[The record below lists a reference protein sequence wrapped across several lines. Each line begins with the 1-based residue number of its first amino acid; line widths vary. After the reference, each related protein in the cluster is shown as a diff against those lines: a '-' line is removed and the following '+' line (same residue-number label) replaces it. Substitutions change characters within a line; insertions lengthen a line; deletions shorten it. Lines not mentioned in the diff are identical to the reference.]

1 MNSNINVSFIQ
12 EEIMNQRKRQVIDS
26 ALQLFIEK
34 GFHNTSIQEI
44 LDRAKI
50 SKGTFYNYF
59 SSKNECFMAIL
70 EQSRYEANLRRHEI
84 LLGKDVADEQVLIEQ
99 IVVLMQINKEQNLI
113 PLFEGIFQSNDTE
126 LRSMLARY
134 RLYEVEWVSNRFVDV
149 FGEESRPFTFEMTIT
164 FFGIIQHLSMTYR
177 SSHGVAIEAD
187 KIVKIAF
194 RNIKAILPVMKNEEI
209 LLTQDL
215 WYLIES
221 RVERRSVLKE
231 EVLEKLIGFHEGLIY
246 DNTHYIGIQ
255 FTESLLDEFKRENLR
270 ISVIET
276 LLKGFR
282 ESLEETSH
290 VAESIEVANL
300 MWYYLKNVQDLK

>member
-1 MNSNINVSFIQ
+1 MNP
-12 EEIMNQRKRQVIDS
+12 RKKQVIDS

-70 EQSRYEANLRRHEI
+70 EQNRYEANLRRHEI

-99 IVVLMQINKEQNLI
+99 IIVLMKINKEQNLI
-113 PLFEGIFQSNDTE
+113 PLFEGVFQSNDTE

-149 FGEESRPFTFEMTIT
+149 FGEEARPFTFELTIT

-177 SSHGVAIEAD
+177 SSHGIAIEAD

-194 RNIKAILPVMKNEEI
+194 RNIKAILPVMNSEEI

-221 RVERRSVLKE
+221 RVERKSIPIE
-231 EVLEKLIGFHEGLIY
+231 EIIEKLMSFHEGLMY
-246 DNTHYIGIQ
+246 ENADCIGVQ

-270 ISVIET
+270 IAVIET

-282 ESLEETSH
+282 NSLAETPN
-290 VAESIEVANL
+290 VAESIEIANL
-300 MWYYLKNVQDLK
+300 MWYYLKNEQESK

>member
-1 MNSNINVSFIQ
+1 
-12 EEIMNQRKRQVIDS
+12 MNQRKRQVIDS

-99 IVVLMQINKEQNLI
+99 IIVLMKINKEQNLI
-113 PLFEGIFQSNDTE
+113 PLFEGIFQSNDAE

-149 FGEESRPFTFEMTIT
+149 FGEEARPFTFELTIT

-177 SSHGVAIEAD
+177 SSRGIAIEAD
-187 KIVKIAF
+187 KIVNVAF
-194 RNIKAILPVMKNEEI
+194 RNIKAILPVMNSGDI

-215 WYLIES
+215 WGLIES
-221 RVERRSVLKE
+221 KVARKSVSKE
-231 EVLEKLIGFHEGLIY
+231 DVLEKLIGFHEGLIY
-246 DNTHYIGIQ
+246 DNAHCTAVQ
-255 FTESLLDEFKRENLR
+255 FTESLLDEFKRDNLR
-270 ISVIET
+270 IAVIET
-276 LLKGFR
+276 LLKSFR
-282 ESLEETSH
+282 ESLEGTPHIAET
-290 VAESIEVANL
+290 IEIANL
-300 MWYYLKNVQDLK
+300 MWYFLKNIQESK